1 MIDPT
6 LREDG
11 PAISSRVLRQFAAL
25 WLAVF
30 GGFALWN
37 VYVGGNLRTVSILG
51 FVALSVGLTGL
62 VRPSAIRIVFA
73 VAMAVTKP
81 IGLVISYV
89 ILATLYYVVFT
100 PIAIVFRIVGRD
112 ALERRQSQRTTH
124 WVARVQPTDPRRYLH
139 QS

>member
-1 MIDPT
+1 MIDPA

-11 PAISSRVLRQFAAL
+11 PAISSRMLRQFAGL
-25 WLAVF
+25 WLTVF
-30 GGFALWN
+30 GGLALWN
-37 VYVGGNLRTVSILG
+37 LYIGGSLRTISILG

-62 VRPSAIRIVFA
+62 IRPSAIRIVFA

-81 IGLVISYV
+81 IGLVISYA

-100 PIAIVFRIVGRD
+100 PIALVFRIVGRD
-112 ALERRQSQRTTH
+112 ALERRQGQRPTH
-124 WVARVQPTDPRRYLH
+124 WVERVQPTDPRRYLH